1 MSETE
6 PISPTHDLR
15 VSEPME
21 PPKPPANAQP
31 GPLPYGGT
39 QGKVDY
45 MEARI
50 ASIEAHVD
58 HMRDDIGDTRLDLR
72 EIAKSVASL
81 SGEVRE
87 LDNHIGRLPGKGW
100 MFSALLIFTA
110 AICAT
115 IIYLEQIRQYLG
127 VVLPSTAP

>member
-6 PISPTHDLR
+6 PINPTHEFR

-21 PPKPPANAQP
+21 PPRPPANAQP
-31 GPLPYGGT
+31 GPLHSGGSA
-39 QGKVDY
+39 GKVDY

-58 HMRDDIGDTRLDLR
+58 HMRDDIGDIRLDLR
-72 EIAKSVASL
+72 EITKSAASV

-87 LDNHIGRLPGKGW
+87 LDNRIAHLPGKGW
-100 MFSALLIFTA
+100 IFTALLIFTA

-127 VVLPSTAP
+127 TVLPTAAP